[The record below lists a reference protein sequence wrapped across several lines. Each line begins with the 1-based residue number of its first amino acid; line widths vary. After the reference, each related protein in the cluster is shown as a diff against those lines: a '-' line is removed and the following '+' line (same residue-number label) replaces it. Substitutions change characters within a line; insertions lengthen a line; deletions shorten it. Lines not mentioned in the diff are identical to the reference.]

1 MAETDVSRVFTPVTG
16 ETLILWTANSVQDQ
30 HMDDKRTEACGR
42 CSMSSVVAMT
52 ADDEKGGRASRDPFD
67 GARIEVPESELRKA
81 NFPQVWLGRAKRR
94 LDEVATRLT
103 YGR

>member
-1 MAETDVSRVFTPVTG
+1 
-16 ETLILWTANSVQDQ
+16 
-30 HMDDKRTEACGR
+30 MDDNRTEACGR

-52 ADDEKGGRASRDPFD
+52 TDDEESGPASCDPFE

-81 NFPQVWLGRAKRR
+81 SLPQIWLGRVKRR
-94 LDEVATRLT
+94 LDEVATRVT